1 MKLKL
6 FVGLFLFLNFI
17 VLPFPYWT
25 FNLREGL
32 FYPVIAPLLQFLAN
46 SFNIAYN
53 PQFLSDGKLQYLSL
67 SLVFVFSIIIGLLLL
82 KSKLHKEKIIGFLYK
97 ANLLVLSFFMIK
109 YGLDKIIG
117 GQFDIVEGNL
127 LHKELKDFS
136 KDLLL
141 WSTLQSS
148 ALFNHVTGAIE
159 LLGGLFLLNKD
170 LRKLG
175 ILLSLLSMSFVV
187 LLNFSFDINVKLL
200 SLYLLAQSI
209 YALSPYFNHLKK
221 VLLPTAE
228 IVFIYKEEA
237 PHQLNKWL
245 VSFFMIFV
253 ISEGAVQHFVND
265 NTPKSWAK
273 SYVIKGDKNHFIHLH
288 SDAFLIEEK
297 DGDFTSRSF
306 HILSID
312 ASYINFRTE
321 ETYHKILKRDQNSF
335 WIKEDDTLKLEKID
349 FSSSPYL
356 QDDFHWFTEE
366 SLGVK

>member
-6 FVGLFLFLNFI
+6 FAGLFLFLNFI
-17 VLPFPYWT
+17 ILPFPYWT

-32 FYPVIAPLLQFLAN
+32 LYPVIAPLLQYLAT
-46 SFNIAYN
+46 SFNIEYN
-53 PQFLSDGKLQYLSL
+53 PQFLSDGKLQYLNL
-67 SLVFVFSIIIGLLLL
+67 LVTLLFSVALFILLLQ
-82 KSKLHKEKIIGFLYK
+82 SKINKVKLLTILYR
-97 ANLLVLSFFMIK
+97 ANLLILSFFMIK

-148 ALFNHVTGAIE
+148 ALFNYITGSIE
-159 LLGGLFLLNKD
+159 LLGGLFLMNKH

-200 SLYLLAQSI
+200 SLHLLAQSI

-228 IVFIYKEEA
+228 IVFIYKEVA

-253 ISEGAVQHFVND
+253 ISEGAIQHLSSTND
-265 NTPKSWAK
+265 RPEWAK
-273 SYVIKGDKNHFIHLH
+273 SYEVIGEKNYAIHLH
-288 SDAFLIEEK
+288 SDAFLIKEK
-297 DGDFTSRSF
+297 DGVFESNAFQVLKATPTNFRFKTADAVQL
-306 HILSID
+306 ILSVNSSI
-312 ASYINFRTE
+312 YWV
-321 ETYHKILKRDQNSF
+321 KDQ
-335 WIKEDDTLKLEKID
+335 DTLEIEVID
-349 FSSSPYL
+349 FSDTPYL
-356 QDDFHWFTEE
+356 QDDFHWTTEG

>member
-1 MKLKL
+1 
-6 FVGLFLFLNFI
+6 
-17 VLPFPYWT
+17 
-25 FNLREGL
+25 
-32 FYPVIAPLLQFLAN
+32 
-46 SFNIAYN
+46 
-53 PQFLSDGKLQYLSL
+53 
-67 SLVFVFSIIIGLLLL
+67 
-82 KSKLHKEKIIGFLYK
+82 
-97 ANLLVLSFFMIK
+97 MIK

-148 ALFNHVTGAIE
+148 ALFNYITGSIE
-159 LLGGLFLLNKD
+159 LLGGLFLMNKH

-200 SLYLLAQSI
+200 SLHLLAQSI

-228 IVFIYKEEA
+228 IVFIYKEVA

-253 ISEGAVQHFVND
+253 ISEGAIQHLSSTND
-265 NTPKSWAK
+265 RPEWAK
-273 SYVIKGDKNHFIHLH
+273 SYEVIGEKNYAIHLH
-288 SDAFLIEEK
+288 SDAFLIKEK
-297 DGDFTSRSF
+297 DGVFESNAFQVLKATPTNFRFKTADAVQL
-306 HILSID
+306 ILSVNSSI
-312 ASYINFRTE
+312 YWV
-321 ETYHKILKRDQNSF
+321 KDQ
-335 WIKEDDTLKLEKID
+335 DTLEIEVID
-349 FSSSPYL
+349 FSDTPYL
-356 QDDFHWFTEE
+356 QDDFHWTTEG